1 MDYQELITA
10 YNNNGL
16 DITDLKENLK
26 IAKPLKGRLKYRAI
40 DIISQRS
47 ALLNDINNLLITL
60 EKGEKAEEF
69 NKDTDNL
76 LNEYFMTLVK
86 SVEMLNAWKF
96 MKLIPTEFTEEKF
109 EKLNYKEKFKLVM
122 FLNRE
127 YLQFL
132 KYQNIADI
140 RDCLKNAESLNDET
154 IKKLEFLKTMFNK
167 LKNKEVKIE
176 FFCFDKDFLMTLQW
190 ARRFKNLKFDDFI
203 KTKKRSVKEEYKK
216 LSKFFTNE
224 DFRDISENLDI
235 TSKVLKTPVHNIIE
249 AYSEMSESES
259 EVYYI
264 EEEFEQIKEL
274 LKKHK
279 KMQAI
284 KKEYDK
290 QQAEKRKLEKERKE
304 KELKEKLERE
314 KEEAERLKKL
324 EEEKEEIREIID
336 PKKLQK
342 VPKVRKLKKAEKA
355 TLEEDID
362 NINVVPKEQVNPLIF
377 TWFEREDITLARR
390 IGTKT
395 LTRFFEKI
403 REIEADTGIRVA
415 LYMVT
420 NAGKEVTLKRLEDL
434 KKKAFKNGFPN
445 LVEGA
450 LGGYSSFRIDK
461 KGTVTDIAKM
471 SEAKKQKVIKLLEKA
486 KGEVLTRDLIDE
498 DAELYI
504 RYQMTDKKDKSINK
518 KYLNLLI
525 SNLLK
530 DENIRMQPLKFL
542 VFMEGKK
549 EGIDVLHEDQLKG
562 ISQLSEYYK
571 EKYLIS
577 HSKTMN
583 VRVDNIE
590 NFIEE

>member
-1 MDYQELITA
+1 MDYQELITS
-10 YNNNGL
+10 YNNKGL
-16 DITDLKENLK
+16 DVTNLKENLK

-60 EKGEKAEEF
+60 EKGERVEDF
-69 NKDTDNL
+69 NKYTDDL

-86 SVEMLNAWKF
+86 TVEMLEAWKF
-96 MKLIPTEFTEEKF
+96 MRLIPTEFTEEKF

-127 YLQFL
+127 YLKFL
-132 KYQNIADI
+132 EYQNIADI
-140 RDCLKNAESLNDET
+140 RDCLKNAESLDDDT
-154 IKKLEFLKTMFNK
+154 IRKLEFLGTMFNN

-176 FFCFDKDFLMTLQW
+176 FFCFDKDFLMTLYW
-190 ARRFKNLKFDDFI
+190 SRKFKNLKFDDFI
-203 KTKKRSVKEEYKK
+203 KNKKRSVKNEYKK

-224 DFRDISENLDI
+224 DFIDISKNLEV
-235 TSKVLKTPVHNIIE
+235 TSKVLKTSVYNIIE

-264 EEEFEQIKEL
+264 EEEFEQIKQL
-274 LKKHK
+274 LKKYK
-279 KMQAI
+279 KMQLI

-290 QQAEKRKLEKERKE
+290 KQAEKKKLEKEKKE
-304 KELKEKLERE
+304 KELQEKKQRE
-314 KEEAERLKKL
+314 QEEAERLKK
-324 EEEKEEIREIID
+324 EQEEKEQLREIID

-342 VPKVRKLKKAEKA
+342 TPKARKNKKTEK
-355 TLEEDID
+355 LDFEEDLTI
-362 NINVVPKEQVNPLIF
+362 VPKEQVNPLIF
-377 TWFEREDITLARR
+377 TWFEREDKTITRR
-390 IGTKT
+390 IGSKV

-403 REIEADTGIRVA
+403 KEIESSTGARVA

-434 KKKAFKNGFPN
+434 KKKAFKAGIPN

-450 LGGYSSFRIDK
+450 LGAYGSFRADK
-461 KGTVTDIAKM
+461 NGKITDIAEMTVNDK
-471 SEAKKQKVIKLLEKA
+471 EKIIKLLQKT
-486 KGEVLTRDLIDE
+486 KGEVLTQELIDQE
-498 DAELYI
+498 TELFI
-504 RYQMTDKKDKSINK
+504 RYQMTDKKDKNINK

-530 DENIRMQPLKFL
+530 DEEIRMQPLKFL

-549 EGIDVLHEDQLKG
+549 EGIDVLFEEQLKA
-562 ISQLSEYYK
+562 ISQLSNYYK
-571 EKYLIS
+571 EKYLITN
-577 HSKTMN
+577 SKTMN
-583 VRVDNIE
+583 IRIDNIE
-590 NFIEE
+590 DFIEE

>member
-1 MDYQELITA
+1 MDYQELITS
-10 YNNNGL
+10 YNNKGL

-26 IAKPLKGRLKYRAI
+26 IAKPLKGRLKFRAI

-60 EKGEKAEEF
+60 EKGEKAEGF
-69 NKDTDNL
+69 NKDTDIL
-76 LNEYFMTLVK
+76 LREYFLTLVK

-109 EKLNYKEKFKLVM
+109 ERLNYKEKFKLVM

-140 RDCLKNAESLNDET
+140 RDCLKNAENLDEET
-154 IKKLEFLKTMFNK
+154 IRKLEFLKTMFNK
-167 LKNKEVKIE
+167 LKNNEVKIE
-176 FFCFDKDFLMTLQW
+176 FFCFDKDFLMALLW
-190 ARRFKNLKFDDFI
+190 SRKFKNLKFDDFI
-203 KTKKRSVKEEYKK
+203 KSRKKCVKEEYKK

-224 DFRDISENLDI
+224 DFRDISENIDI
-235 TSKVLKTPVHNIIE
+235 TSKTLKTSAHNIIE

-264 EEEFEQIKEL
+264 EEEFEQLKEL

-279 KMQAI
+279 KMQSI

-290 QQAEKRKLEKERKE
+290 KQVEKRKLEKERKE
-304 KELKEKLERE
+304 KELQEKLERE
-314 KEEAERLKKL
+314 KEEAERIKKQ
-324 EEEKEEIREIID
+324 EQEKEELREIID

-342 VPKVRKLKKAEKA
+342 IPKTKKNKKQDKDFEEE
-355 TLEEDID
+355 LEI
-362 NINVVPKEQVNPLIF
+362 VPKEQVNPLIF
-377 TWFEREDITLARR
+377 TWFEREDITITRR
-390 IGTKT
+390 IGTKV
-395 LTRFFEKI
+395 LTKFFEKI
-403 REIEADTGIRVA
+403 REIESDTGIRVA

-434 KKKAFKNGFPN
+434 KKKAFKNGLPN

-450 LGGYSSFRIDK
+450 LGGYSSFRVDK
-461 KGTVTDIAKM
+461 NGEITDIAEM
-471 SEAKKQKVIKLLEKA
+471 SNSSKQKVIKLLEKA

-498 DAELYI
+498 NAELYI
-504 RYQMTDKKDKSINK
+504 RYQMTDKKDKNINK

-530 DENIRMQPLKFL
+530 DEDIRKQPLKFL
-542 VFMEGKK
+542 VFMEGKR

-562 ISQLSEYYK
+562 ISQLSNYYK
-571 EKYLIS
+571 EKYLIT

-583 VRVDNIE
+583 IRIDNIE
-590 NFIEE
+590 SFIEE

>member
-1 MDYQELITA
+1 MDYQELITS
-10 YNNNGL
+10 YNNKGL
-16 DITDLKENLK
+16 DITDLKEKLK

-47 ALLNDINNLLITL
+47 ALLNDINNLLITI
-60 EKGEKAEEF
+60 EKGEKAEGF
-69 NKDTDNL
+69 NKDTDIL
-76 LNEYFMTLVK
+76 LNEYFLTLVK

-109 EKLNYKEKFKLVM
+109 ERLNYKEKFKLIM

-127 YLQFL
+127 YFEFL

-140 RDCLKNAESLNDET
+140 RDCLKNAENLDNDT
-154 IKKLEFLKTMFNK
+154 IIKLEFLKTMFNK
-167 LKNKEVKIE
+167 LKNNEVKIE
-176 FFCFDKDFLMTLQW
+176 FFCFDKDFLMALLW
-190 ARRFKNLKFDDFI
+190 SRKFKNLKFEDFL
-203 KTKKRSVKEEYKK
+203 KSRKKSVKEEYKK

-235 TSKVLKTPVHNIIE
+235 TSKTLKTSAHNIIE

-274 LKKHK
+274 LKKYK
-279 KMQAI
+279 KMQSI
-284 KKEYDK
+284 KKDYDK
-290 QQAEKRKLEKERKE
+290 KQAEKRKLEKERKE
-304 KELKEKLERE
+304 KELQEKLERE
-314 KEEAERLKKL
+314 KEEAERLKKQ
-324 EEEKEEIREIID
+324 EEEKEQLREIID

-342 VPKVRKLKKAEKA
+342 LPKTKNNKKVDKE
-355 TLEEDID
+355 TPQEDL
-362 NINVVPKEQVNPLIF
+362 NVVPKEEVNPLIF
-377 TWFEREDITLARR
+377 TWFEREDVTLTRR
-390 IGTKT
+390 IGTKV

-403 REIEADTGIRVA
+403 RKIESDTGIRVA

-434 KKKAFKNGFPN
+434 KKKAFKNGLPN

-450 LGGYSSFRIDK
+450 LGGYSSFRVDK
-461 KGTVTDIAKM
+461 NGEVTDIAEM
-471 SEAKKQKVIKLLEKA
+471 SSSNKQKVIKLLEKA

-498 DAELYI
+498 NAELYI
-504 RYQMTDKKDKSINK
+504 RYQMTDKKDKNINK

-530 DENIRMQPLKFL
+530 DEAIKKQPLKFL

-549 EGIDVLHEDQLKG
+549 EGIDVLYEEQLKG
-562 ISQLSEYYK
+562 ISQLSNYYK
-571 EKYLIS
+571 EKYSIS

-583 VRVDNIE
+583 IRIDNIE
-590 NFIEE
+590 SFIEE

>member
-1 MDYQELITA
+1 MDYQELITS
-10 YNNNGL
+10 YNNKGL

-60 EKGEKAEEF
+60 EKGEKAEGF
-69 NKDTDNL
+69 NKDIDIL
-76 LNEYFMTLVK
+76 LNEYFLTLVK

-109 EKLNYKEKFKLVM
+109 ERLNHKEKFKLVM

-140 RDCLKNAESLNDET
+140 RDCLKNAESLDDDT
-154 IKKLEFLKTMFNK
+154 IRKLEFLKTMFNK

-176 FFCFDKDFLMTLQW
+176 FFCFDKDFLMALLW
-190 ARRFKNLKFDDFI
+190 SRKFKNLKFEDFI
-203 KTKKRSVKEEYKK
+203 KSRKKSVKEEYKK

-224 DFRDISENLDI
+224 DFRDITENLDI
-235 TSKVLKTPVHNIIE
+235 TSKTLKTSAHNIIE

-264 EEEFEQIKEL
+264 EEEFEQLKEL

-279 KMQAI
+279 KMQTI

-290 QQAEKRKLEKERKE
+290 KQAEKRKLEKERKE
-304 KELKEKLERE
+304 KELQEKLERE
-314 KEEAERLKKL
+314 KEEAERLKKQ
-324 EEEKEEIREIID
+324 EEAREEIREIID

-342 VPKVRKLKKAEKA
+342 VPKARKLKKAEKVIP
-355 TLEEDID
+355 EEDID
-362 NINVVPKEQVNPLIF
+362 IINVVPKEQVIPLIF

-390 IGTKT
+390 IGSKVLTK
-395 LTRFFEKI
+395 FFEKI

-434 KKKAFKNGFPN
+434 KKKAFKAGLPN

-450 LGGYSSFRIDK
+450 LGGYSSFRVDK
-461 KGTVTDIAKM
+461 NGIVTDIAEM
-471 SEAKKQKVIKLLEKA
+471 SNSAKQKVIKLLEKA

-498 DAELYI
+498 NAELYI
-504 RYQMTDKKDKSINK
+504 RYQMTDKKDKNINK

-530 DENIRMQPLKFL
+530 DEDIRKQPLKFL

-562 ISQLSEYYK
+562 ISQLSNYYK
-571 EKYLIS
+571 EKYLIT

-583 VRVDNIE
+583 IRIDNIE
-590 NFIEE
+590 SFIEE

>member
-1 MDYQELITA
+1 MDYQELITS
-10 YNNNGL
+10 YNNKGL
-16 DITDLKENLK
+16 DITELKENLK

-60 EKGEKAEEF
+60 EKGEKVEGF
-69 NKDTDNL
+69 NKDTDIL

-96 MKLIPTEFTEEKF
+96 MRLIQSEFTKEKF
-109 EKLNYKEKFKLVM
+109 ERLNFKEKFKLVM

-127 YLQFL
+127 YLEFL

-140 RDCLKNAESLNDET
+140 RDCLKNAENLDDDT
-154 IKKLEFLKTMFNK
+154 IRKLEFLKTMFNK
-167 LKNKEVKIE
+167 LKNNEVKIE
-176 FFCFDKDFLMTLQW
+176 FFCFDKDFLMALLW
-190 ARRFKNLKFDDFI
+190 SRKFKNLKFEDFI
-203 KTKKRSVKEEYKK
+203 KSRKKCVKEEYKK

-235 TSKVLKTPVHNIIE
+235 TSKTLKTPVHNIIE

-259 EVYYI
+259 EVCYI
-264 EEEFEQIKEL
+264 EEEFEQIKLL

-279 KMQAI
+279 KMQSI

-290 QQAEKRKLEKERKE
+290 KQAEKRKLEKERKQ
-304 KELKEKLERE
+304 KELQEKLERE
-314 KEEAERLKKL
+314 KEEAEILKKQ
-324 EEEKEEIREIID
+324 EEEKEQLREIID

-342 VPKVRKLKKAEKA
+342 LPKTKKNKKVEKE
-355 TLEEDID
+355 LEEELDI
-362 NINVVPKEQVNPLIF
+362 VPKEQVNPLIF
-377 TWFEREDITLARR
+377 TWFEREDITITRR
-390 IGTKT
+390 IGTKV
-395 LTRFFEKI
+395 LTKFFEKI
-403 REIEADTGIRVA
+403 REIESDTGTRVA

-434 KKKAFKNGFPN
+434 KKKAFKNGLPN

-450 LGGYSSFRIDK
+450 LGGYSSFRVDK
-461 KGTVTDIAKM
+461 NGKITDIAEM
-471 SEAKKQKVIKLLEKA
+471 SDSSKQKIIKLLEKA

-498 DAELYI
+498 KAELYI
-504 RYQMTDKKDKSINK
+504 RYQMTDKKDKNINK

-530 DENIRMQPLKFL
+530 DEDIRKQPLKFL

-583 VRVDNIE
+583 IRIDNIQE
-590 NFIEE
+590 FIEE

>member
-1 MDYQELITA
+1 MDYQELITS
-10 YNNNGL
+10 YNNKGL
-16 DITDLKENLK
+16 DITDLKEKLK

-60 EKGEKAEEF
+60 EKGEKAEDF
-69 NKDTDNL
+69 NKDTDIL
-76 LNEYFMTLVK
+76 LNEYFLTLVK

-127 YLQFL
+127 YLSFL

-140 RDCLKNAESLNDET
+140 RDCLKNAESLDDDT
-154 IKKLEFLKTMFNK
+154 IRKLEFLITMFNK

-176 FFCFDKDFLMTLQW
+176 FFCFDKDFLMALQW
-190 ARRFKNLKFDDFI
+190 SRKFKNLKFEDFI
-203 KTKKRSVKEEYKK
+203 KTKKRNVKGEYKK

-224 DFRDISENLDI
+224 DFLDISENLDI

-264 EEEFEQIKEL
+264 EEEFEQIKLL

-279 KMQAI
+279 KMQTI
-284 KKEYDK
+284 KKEYDRR
-290 QQAEKRKLEKERKE
+290 QAEKIKLEKERKE
-304 KELKEKLERE
+304 KELQEKLERE
-314 KEEAERLKKL
+314 KEEAERLKKEQ
-324 EEEKEEIREIID
+324 EEQEQRRDIID
-336 PKKLQK
+336 PQKLQK
-342 VPKVRKLKKAEKA
+342 IPKTKKAKKPGK
-355 TLEEDID
+355 
-362 NINVVPKEQVNPLIF
+362 INSDENLDEIPKEQVNPLIF
-377 TWFEREDITLARR
+377 TWFERDDKTIARR
-390 IGTKT
+390 IGAKV

-403 REIEADTGIRVA
+403 KEIEASTGIRVA

-420 NAGKEVTLKRLEDL
+420 NAGKDVTLKRLEDIR
-434 KKKAFKNGFPN
+434 KKSFKEGLPN

-450 LGGYSSFRIDK
+450 LGGYGSFRIEKDGK
-461 KGTVTDIAKM
+461 ISDISKM
-471 SEAKKQKVIKLLEKA
+471 TNSNKQKIIKLLEKT
-486 KGEVLTRDLIDE
+486 KGEVLTPDLID
-498 DAELYI
+498 DDVELFI
-504 RYQMTDKKDKSINK
+504 RYQMTDKKDKNINK

-530 DENIRMQPLKFL
+530 EEEIRMQPLKFL

-549 EGIDVLHEDQLKG
+549 EGIDVLYEEQLKA
-562 ISQLSEYYK
+562 ISQLSNYYK
-571 EKYLIS
+571 EKYSIA
-577 HSKTMN
+577 HAKTMN
-583 VRVDNIE
+583 VRIDNVE
-590 NFIEE
+590 SFIDE

>member
-1 MDYQELITA
+1 MDYQELIIS
-10 YNNNGL
+10 YNNKGL
-16 DITDLKENLK
+16 DVKELKENLK

-60 EKGEKAEEF
+60 EKGERVEEF
-69 NKDTDNL
+69 NKDTDKL

-96 MKLIPTEFTEEKF
+96 MQLIPTEFTEEKF

-140 RDCLKNAESLNDET
+140 RDCLKNAESLDDD
-154 IKKLEFLKTMFNK
+154 IIRKLEFLRTMFNN
-167 LKNKEVKIE
+167 LKNKDVKIE
-176 FFCFDKDFLMTLQW
+176 FFCFDKDFLIALLW
-190 ARRFKNLKFDDFI
+190 SRKFKNLKFEDFI
-203 KTKKRSVKEEYKK
+203 RNRKRSIKNEYKK

-224 DFRDISENLDI
+224 DFRDISENLDV

-264 EEEFEQIKEL
+264 EEEFEQIKQL
-274 LKKHK
+274 LKKYK
-279 KMQAI
+279 KMQPI

-290 QQAEKRKLEKERKE
+290 KQTEIRRLEKERKE
-304 KELKEKLERE
+304 RELKEQLERE
-314 KEEAERLKKL
+314 KEEAERLKKE
-324 EEEKEEIREIID
+324 EEEKEQVREIID

-342 VPKVRKLKKAEKA
+342 VPKARKSKKAEKIDFD
-355 TLEEDID
+355 EDL
-362 NINVVPKEQVNPLIF
+362 NEVPKEQVIPLIF
-377 TWFEREDITLARR
+377 TWFEREDKTIARR
-390 IGTKT
+390 IGSKV
-395 LTRFFEKI
+395 LAKFFEKI
-403 REIEADTGIRVA
+403 KEIESSTGIRVA

-420 NAGKEVTLKRLEDL
+420 NAGKEVTLKRLEDI
-434 KKKAFKNGFPN
+434 KKKAFKAGLPN
-445 LVEGA
+445 FVEGA
-450 LGGYSSFRIDK
+450 LGAYGSFRADK
-461 KGTVTDIAKM
+461 NGNITEIAKM
-471 SEAKKQKVIKLLEKA
+471 TDSDKEKIIKLLENT
-486 KGEVLTRDLIDE
+486 KGEVLTQDLIDK
-498 DAELYI
+498 DAELFI
-504 RYQMTDKKDKSINK
+504 RYQMTDKKDKNINK

-530 DENIRMQPLKFL
+530 DEEIRMQPLKFL

-549 EGIDVLHEDQLKG
+549 EGIDVLYEDQLKA
-562 ISQLSEYYK
+562 ISQLSSYYK
-571 EKYLIS
+571 DKYLITN
-577 HSKTMN
+577 SKTMN
-583 VRVDNIE
+583 IRIDNIE
-590 NFIEE
+590 EFIDE

>member
-1 MDYQELITA
+1 MDYQELITS
-10 YNNNGL
+10 YNNKGL
-16 DITDLKENLK
+16 DITDLKEKLK

-60 EKGEKAEEF
+60 EKGEKAEDF
-69 NKDTDNL
+69 NKDTDIL
-76 LNEYFMTLVK
+76 LNEYFLTLVK
-86 SVEMLNAWKF
+86 SVEMLKAWKF

-127 YLQFL
+127 YLSFL

-140 RDCLKNAESLNDET
+140 RDCLRNAESLDDDT
-154 IKKLEFLKTMFNK
+154 IIKLEFLITMFNK

-176 FFCFDKDFLMTLQW
+176 FFCFDKDFLMALQW
-190 ARRFKNLKFDDFI
+190 SRKFKNLKFDDFI
-203 KTKKRSVKEEYKK
+203 KTKKRSIKGEYKK

-224 DFRDISENLDI
+224 DFIDISENLDI
-235 TSKVLKTPVHNIIE
+235 TSKVLKTSVHNIIE

-264 EEEFEQIKEL
+264 EEEFEQIKLL

-279 KMQAI
+279 KMQTI

-290 QQAEKRKLEKERKE
+290 KQAEKIKLEKERKE
-304 KELKEKLERE
+304 KELQEKLERE
-314 KEEAERLKKL
+314 KEEAERLKKEQEEL
-324 EEEKEEIREIID
+324 EQRRDIID
-336 PKKLQK
+336 PQKLQK
-342 VPKVRKLKKAEKA
+342 VPKAKKVKKSGKA
-355 TLEEDID
+355 NLDEDLD
-362 NINVVPKEQVNPLIF
+362 EVPKEQVNPLIF
-377 TWFEREDITLARR
+377 TWFERDDKTIARR
-390 IGTKT
+390 IGAKV

-403 REIEADTGIRVA
+403 KEIEASTGIRVA

-420 NAGKEVTLKRLEDL
+420 NAGKDVTLKRLEDI
-434 KKKAFKNGFPN
+434 KKKAFKEGLPN

-450 LGGYSSFRIDK
+450 LGGYGSFRIEKDGK
-461 KGTVTDIAKM
+461 IGDISKM
-471 SEAKKQKVIKLLEKA
+471 TNTNKQKIIKLLEKT
-486 KGEVLTRDLIDE
+486 KGEVFTPDLIDE
-498 DAELYI
+498 DVELFV
-504 RYQMTDKKDKSINK
+504 RYQMTDKKDKNINK

-530 DENIRMQPLKFL
+530 EEEIRMQPLKFL

-549 EGIDVLHEDQLKG
+549 EGIDVLYEEQLKA
-562 ISQLSEYYK
+562 ISQLSNYYK
-571 EKYLIS
+571 EKYSIA
-577 HSKTMN
+577 HAKTMN
-583 VRVDNIE
+583 VRIDNIE
-590 NFIEE
+590 SFIDE